1 MSSRKKNIKYY
12 KTQILCLSLKSISK
26 ETIMKKILRLLPVL
40 MISISLSFIACS
52 GNESKTK
59 SMEQNIQKTT
69 TVDFWNGNRSVTRQ
83 VYEREVLKAIL
94 KATEAEWGAWELK
107 ETLEDYPGDD
117 ESLVF
122 TEKGHDLFVT
132 IAGNQ
137 KFKEGDMI
145 VIPQLLTK
153 NLLGYRVPIIR
164 KEDAGLFGEISRH
177 EDLQK
182 LNHGIPETWSDATIF
197 RHNGYNVVEKGSF
210 DDIFDRLQNKLFD
223 YSAYGANEV
232 LGVYENRASKHEGLI
247 IDQNILLFYPF
258 PLVFYVNP
266 DLPKMAERI
275 EQGLQSIISSGKLD
289 AIFNEYY
296 GNITEQLNLD
306 RRRIFVLDNPL
317 IPDDFRYLAPN
328 LENL

>member
-1 MSSRKKNIKYY
+1 
-12 KTQILCLSLKSISK
+12 
-26 ETIMKKILRLLPVL
+26 MKKTLNLLPIL
-40 MISISLSFIACS
+40 MISISLSFITCS
-52 GNESKTK
+52 GNKQKPK
-59 SMEQNIQKTT
+59 SMEQDIQKTT
-69 TVDFWNGNRSVTRQ
+69 TVDFWNGNRSAARQ
-83 VYEREVLKAIL
+83 VYERKVLKAIL
-94 KATEAEWGAWELK
+94 EATKEEWGAWEI
-107 ETLEDYPGDD
+107 EESLEEYPGNE

-145 VIPQLLTK
+145 VIPHLLTK
-153 NLLGYRVPIIR
+153 NLLGYRIPIIR
-164 KEDAGLFGEISRH
+164 KEDAGLFGGISRP

-182 LNHGIPETWSDATIF
+182 LDHGIPETWSDATIF
-197 RHNGYNVVEKGSF
+197 RHNGYNVVEEGSF
-210 DDIFDRLQNKLFD
+210 DDIFDRLQNGLFD

-232 LGVYENRASKHEGLI
+232 LGVYKNRASKREGLI

-266 DLPKMAERI
+266 GLPKMAERI

-289 AIFNEYY
+289 AIFDEHY
-296 GNITEQLNLD
+296 GEITEQLNLD
-306 RRRIFVLDNPL
+306 SRRIFVLDNPL
-317 IPDDFRYLAPN
+317 IPDEFSDLAPN